1 MTLQTDRLAF
11 KSKHI
16 RADFPMSLSMF
27 RSQAQQHL
35 NTILAVRDSL
45 LDAYLLFG
53 GGGDIWKDQC
63 ENSIMLVRAME
74 EVVHEFCRLVD
85 SNASLPEILIPLRYP
100 LVVTLH
106 HINKQLS
113 DLMHQ
118 VIQFSATCRIPS
130 TQTARQRQTIEGGL
144 KELLQSCDE
153 LDQRVN
159 ALFRLAD
166 QIRFPTQKLANL

>member
-11 KSKHI
+11 KSKHG
-16 RADFPMSLSMF
+16 RADSPISLSMF
-27 RSQAQQHL
+27 RSQAQQYL
-35 NTILAVRDSL
+35 NAIIAVYDSL

-53 GGGDIWKDQC
+53 GGGEIWRDQC
-63 ENSIMLVRAME
+63 ENTIKLVRAME
-74 EVVHEFCRLVD
+74 EVVHEFCRLID
-85 SNASLPEILIPLRYP
+85 SNESLPEILLPLRYP

-118 VIQFSATCRIPS
+118 VIQFSAICRIPS
-130 TQTARQRQTIEGGL
+130 TQTSKQRQTIEDGL

-166 QIRFPTQKLANL
+166 QSRFQ